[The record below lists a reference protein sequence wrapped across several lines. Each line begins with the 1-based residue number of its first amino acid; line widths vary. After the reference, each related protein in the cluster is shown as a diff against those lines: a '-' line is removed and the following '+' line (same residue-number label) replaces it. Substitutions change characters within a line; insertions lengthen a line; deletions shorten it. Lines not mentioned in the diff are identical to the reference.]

1 MSKPVNFLDLI
12 KNPDKIQNKQPIKGS
27 VSNTTTPK
35 EAVIPPNLAGAQKN
49 EWLEQQQQ
57 QQKKNQQNAKKNE
70 DDVQILDYNPF
81 KNNQEVKDSQ
91 KKQIQKQS
99 IQQAPPPKSINEGNR
114 INNEYQIISKP
125 SQQQQVNPPQQP
137 INRNNV
143 VNLGGDQLVFRQ
155 TQNNN
160 QDKNAN
166 SSTEI
171 SKKNSIQFNSGS
183 SNSTKNN
190 ILNQNNKA
198 NQQIPSNS
206 NAQNASNKI
215 ISNNQRVQ
223 SNKSVGSIF
232 SSNKSNTSNKS
243 AGMSKQEMLKAKYS
257 LINQSKEDY
266 KKIFSKIVKE
276 YSDTEN
282 KNYDPSKINY
292 RVLFIYF
299 CIFVFFIMISL
310 DYIASSTPKFCK
322 NEVKYDTPKCKVCPE
337 NAQCKNYVMKC
348 NDGFIQESYKCKL
361 NPNIVSSSE
370 SFIIEKIT
378 QIQYD
383 NGYRMCFAQE
393 NEFDQKQ
400 KEEEEEQIK
409 ISRAQLLEELQQ
421 RLADKKAVAQQKKIL
436 EKFLVSVE
444 NQEKLGFKYDQETQT
459 LTSSRLRFTIF
470 CKCKQ
475 LIKNNQKSIA
485 ISSLSLVSLMIVGI
499 ILKKHFKKIRIANE
513 IYEELVHQIQ
523 ETSEK
528 QINVS
533 YYKEGIVNRFKSD
546 FNEDVW
552 VLVDRKRLQEQKIN
566 VYRDCDGLYWS
577 QI

>member
-27 VSNTTTPK
+27 NSNTTTPK

-49 EWLEQQQQ
+49 EWLEQQQ
-57 QQKKNQQNAKKNE
+57 KKNSQNANKKD

-81 KNNQEVKDSQ
+81 KNNQEAKDSL
-91 KKQIQKQS
+91 KKQIQKPN
-99 IQQAPPPKSINEGNR
+99 IQQAAPPKNISEGNK
-114 INNEYQIISKP
+114 INNTYQIISKP
-125 SQQQQVNPPQQP
+125 NQLQQANSPQQQ
-137 INRNNV
+137 INKNNV
-143 VNLGGDQLVFRQ
+143 VNIGGDQLVFRQ
-155 TQNNN
+155 TQNNK
-160 QDKNAN
+160 QDKNAIQP
-166 SSTEI
+166 TEI
-171 SKKNSIQFNSGS
+171 SKKNSIQFNSDS
-183 SNSTKNN
+183 SNSSKNN
-190 ILNQNNKA
+190 NIINQNNKA
-198 NQQIPSNS
+198 NQQISSNT
-206 NAQNASNKI
+206 NTHNTNNKI
-215 ISNNQRVQ
+215 VSNNQRVQ

-257 LINQSKEDY
+257 LVNQSKEDY

-282 KNYDPSKINY
+282 LTYNPSKINY
-292 RVLFIYF
+292 SLYFIYF
-299 CIFVFFIMISL
+299 CVFVFFVMVSL
-310 DYIASSTPKFCK
+310 DYVASNTPKFCK
-322 NEVKYDTPKCKVCPE
+322 NEVKYDTPKCIVCPE

-348 NDGFIQESYKCKL
+348 NDGFIQEGYKCKL
-361 NPNIVSSSE
+361 NPNLISSSE

-383 NGYRMCFAQE
+383 NGHRMCFAQE
-393 NEFDQKQ
+393 SDIDQKQ
-400 KEEEEEQIK
+400 KEEEEVIK

-436 EKFLVSVE
+436 EKFLVSTE
-444 NQEKLGFKYDQETQT
+444 NQEKLGFKYDQESQT

-485 ISSLSLVSLMIVGI
+485 ISSLTLVSLIIVGI

-513 IYEELVHQIQ
+513 IYEELAHQIQ
-523 ETSEK
+523 ETSDK

-552 VLVDRKRLQEQKIN
+552 ILVDRKRVNEQKIN

>member
-27 VSNTTTPK
+27 NSNTTTPK
-35 EAVIPPNLAGAQKN
+35 EVIIPPNLAGAQKN
-49 EWLEQQQQ
+49 EWLEQQQ
-57 QQKKNQQNAKKNE
+57 KKNQQNAKKSD
-70 DDVQILDYNPF
+70 DDVQILNYNPF
-81 KNNQEVKDSQ
+81 KNNQEVTDSQ
-91 KKQIQKQS
+91 KKQVQKQS
-99 IQQAPPPKSINEGNR
+99 IQQAPPSKNISEGNQI
-114 INNEYQIISKP
+114 INGYQIISKP
-125 SQQQQVNPPQQP
+125 TQLQQVNSPQQQ

-143 VNLGGDQLVFRQ
+143 INLGGDQLVFRQ

-160 QDKNAN
+160 QDKNAT
-166 SSTEI
+166 SSTDI

-183 SNSTKNN
+183 SNSAKNN
-190 ILNQNNKA
+190 ISNQNNKV
-198 NQQIPSNS
+198 NQQIPSSS
-206 NAQNASNKI
+206 NTQNTKNQV

-257 LINQSKEDY
+257 LLNQSKEDY

-276 YSDTEN
+276 YSDAEN
-282 KNYDPSKINY
+282 KNYDPSQINY
-292 RVLFIYF
+292 RVYFIYF

-310 DYIASSTPKFCK
+310 DYVASNTPKFCK
-322 NEVKYDTPKCKVCPE
+322 NEVKYDTPKCIVCPE

-348 NDGFIQESYKCKL
+348 NDGFIQEGYKCKL
-361 NPNIVSSSE
+361 NPNLVSSSE

-383 NGYRMCFAQE
+383 NGHRMCFAQE
-393 NEFDQKQ
+393 NDFDQKQ
-400 KEEEEEQIK
+400 KEEEEVIK

-436 EKFLVSVE
+436 EKFLINAE

-459 LTSSRLRFTIF
+459 LSSSRLKFTIF

-475 LIKNNQKSIA
+475 LIKNNQKTIA
-485 ISSLSLVSLMIVGI
+485 ISSLSLVSLIIIVI
-499 ILKKHFKKIRIANE
+499 LLKKHFKKIRIANE

-523 ETSEK
+523 ETSDK